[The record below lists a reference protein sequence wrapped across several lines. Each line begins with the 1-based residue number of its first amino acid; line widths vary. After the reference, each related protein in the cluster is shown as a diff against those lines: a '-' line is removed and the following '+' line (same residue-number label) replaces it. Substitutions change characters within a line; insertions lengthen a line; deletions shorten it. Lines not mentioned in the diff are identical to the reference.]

1 MSDYD
6 IIIKGGTIVDGTRTP
21 RYVSDIAVKD
31 GKIAQIGGLG
41 NSTADKVL
49 DAKGRIV
56 APGFVDLH
64 THYDAQIF
72 WDPYCTLSGWHG
84 VTSVALGNCGFGFA
98 PSRVEDQD
106 RAMLSMTRNEAI
118 PYAAMKEGM
127 PWNWVTFPDFM
138 ESLSN
143 TPKGVNC
150 LTYMPLTPLYAWVMG
165 WEEAKKRRPTED
177 ELQEMCRLINEA
189 MDAGACGWSAQIL
202 GVNSVQRD
210 YDGTP
215 MITDLLSEHEV
226 LTFAKILADRDEGF
240 IELAYLSTGEEGR
253 PLGEDARI
261 FFELV
266 AETAKRP
273 ILYQTVTPNSVH
285 PEQHRERIRWLESC
299 AERGLRLYGQGNIRR
314 GGFEMTFE
322 DWNLFDD
329 APAWRD
335 VTLGTKDERKAKME
349 DPAVRRRLKEEWDS
363 GTRPTQV
370 CPGSIGSLI
379 VQTKNTNIDIG
390 AESDFTKLPAPV
402 SVGGGSYFLINTR
415 DGYKLLSTICPHQG
429 GTVGDEGEMFVC
441 DGHGYQYDMDGG
453 KCLNADGFRMRS
465 YVVNVKDGRMI
476 ALVPDEKAAL
486 SAETGQTV
494 QQIADQ
500 QGKHVIDAL
509 LDMVVEEDL
518 ATEFLV
524 ETQGR
529 ETAEYT
535 IEVLDSNFVV
545 AGLSDGGAHVKF
557 LTAGVYPTDMLCW
570 LVRDE
575 KMLSLEDAHYKL
587 SYLPAHFGGFKDRGA
602 LREGAPADIVVYD
615 LNKLEVLPSEVAE
628 DLPGGEWRRIQK
640 SKGYNWI
647 LVNGEITFEE
657 GEPTGAMPGKLL
669 RNGRG

>member
-1 MSDYD
+1 MSDFD

-21 RYVSDIAVKD
+21 RYVSDVAVKD
-31 GKIAQIGGLG
+31 GKIAQIGGLR

-72 WDPYCTLSGWHG
+72 WDPYCTISGWHG

-118 PYAAMKEGM
+118 PYDAMKEGM
-127 PWNWVTFPDFM
+127 PWNWVTFPDFI
-138 ESLSN
+138 ESLIT

-150 LTYMPLTPLYAWVMG
+150 LTYVPLTPLYAWVMG

-177 ELQEMCRLINEA
+177 ELQEMCRLINES
-189 MDAGACGWSAQIL
+189 MDAGACGWSAQVL

-226 LTFAKILADRDEGF
+226 LTFAKVLADRDEGF
-240 IELAYLSTGEEGR
+240 IELAYLNTGEEGR

-261 FFELV
+261 FFEQF

-329 APAWRD
+329 TPAWRD
-335 VTLGTKDERKAKME
+335 VTLGTKDERKAKMQ
-349 DPAVRRRLKEEWDS
+349 DPEVRRRLKEEWDS

-370 CPGSIGSLI
+370 IPGSVGSLI

-390 AESDFTKLPAPV
+390 AESEFNKLPAPV

-476 ALVPDEKAAL
+476 ALVPDEKAAA
-486 SAETGQTV
+486 SAEPGQTV

-500 QGKHVIDAL
+500 QGKHVVDAL

-529 ETAEYT
+529 ETAEFT
-535 IEVLDSNFVV
+535 AEVLDSNLVV
-545 AGLSDGGAHVKF
+545 AGVSDGGAHVKF

-575 KMLSLEDAHYKL
+575 KMVSLEDAHYKL

-647 LVNGEITFEE
+647 MVNGEITFEE
-657 GEPTGAMPGKLL
+657 GEPTGAMPGKFL